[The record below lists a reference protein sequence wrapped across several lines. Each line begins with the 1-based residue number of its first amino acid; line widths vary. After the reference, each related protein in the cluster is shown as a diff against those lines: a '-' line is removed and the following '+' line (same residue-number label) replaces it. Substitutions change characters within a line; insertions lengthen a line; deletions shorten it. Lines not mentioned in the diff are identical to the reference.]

1 FVGWTPGSPI
11 ALLPNAQKHVIDIS
25 DLKVSNPQILNFPST
40 SKLYRVRLRAIGD
53 NQSGFTG
60 TSDEVLQ
67 SVQIV
72 AYSANDG
79 GGVPV
84 NPSTSITVQSVG
96 EKQGFAQAVV
106 ATVPW
111 QTTLSGIFEYV
122 LFSELALEKI
132 YPISVNP
139 PIYRSG
145 RLEIEQ
151 GVPSQCS
158 CITAEQVGGIIAC
171 TGSGWQGA
179 CDPGAA
185 SNTLQ
190 VARCKQPGYVN
201 MCSITSQN
209 YSGSSNYAG
218 FYVTP
223 NIMAAPLS
231 LAPSEYYVRI
241 NGRHEGVPSAIYLDE
256 DVDNNPGNTTYKET
270 FVIPTNGGAPCQ
282 FECLFTNPVKLGTL
296 CTGGAN
302 SGDACTTAAD
312 CPGGACN
319 NYQKIYFLA
328 QSDTSV
334 PYDSYKT
341 YLDWY
346 SLSSSPLLTGP
357 DDKFCADFTDADC
370 N

>member
-1 FVGWTPGSPI
+1 M
-11 ALLPNAQKHVIDIS
+11 
-25 DLKVSNPQILNFPST
+25 
-40 SKLYRVRLRAIGD
+40 YRVRLRTIGE
-53 NQSGFTG
+53 NPGG
-60 TSDEVLQ
+60 TPAGLTDQLLK

-72 AYSANDG
+72 AYSENDG
-79 GGVPV
+79 NLGSGEIV
-84 NPSTSITVQSVG
+84 NASTSITVQSIG
-96 EKQGFAQAVV
+96 EKQGFAQSVV

-122 LFSELALEKI
+122 LFSEETLVKI
-132 YPISVNP
+132 NPISVNP

-256 DVDNNPGNTTYKET
+256 DVDNNPGNSTYKET
-270 FVIPTNGGAPCQ
+270 FNIPTNGGTPCQ

-302 SGDACTTAAD
+302 SGEACTTAAD

-357 DDKFCADFTDADC
+357 DDKFCVDFTNADC